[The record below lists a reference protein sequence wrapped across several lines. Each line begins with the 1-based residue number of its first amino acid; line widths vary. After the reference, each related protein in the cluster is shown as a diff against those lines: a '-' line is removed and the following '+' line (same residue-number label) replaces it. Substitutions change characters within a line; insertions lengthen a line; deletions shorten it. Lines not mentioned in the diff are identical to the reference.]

1 MNKEEYRTLGG
12 KILQGCQLAF
22 EKLLAQEKLIDGELV
37 FAEKDGSVVRVKARD
52 YEAYKEKKDNEK
64 QA

>member
-1 MNKEEYRTLGG
+1 MENSKFEEKVN

-37 FAEKDGSVVRVKARD
+37 FAEKDGSVVRIKARD
-52 YEAYKEKKDNEK
+52 YEAYKERKEK
-64 QA
+64 EQ